1 MGSVQALTIVKWH
14 QRRLRAGRGAR
25 RGAHW
30 LAADLCKAWEESRRK
45 NAHKRGRYTWPA
57 LGPRRPS
64 SEGRGRVVRGWRDVD
79 GQIVAA
85 AADGGGGRRQRRGT
99 GHARDL
105 VRVRNRVRIRV
116 SVSVALAMP
125 VTSRLQG
132 KK

>member
-1 MGSVQALTIVKWH
+1 MCG
-14 QRRLRAGRGAR
+14 QRRRVHRL
-25 RGAHW
+25 
-30 LAADLCKAWEESRRK
+30 
-45 NAHKRGRYTWPA
+45 
-57 LGPRRPS
+57 
-64 SEGRGRVVRGWRDVD
+64 EGRGRVVRGWRDVD